1 MRSFFMPLLWAAR
14 AHHGFVLYRCCG
26 RKNDVAI
33 RDLGQLRDSAA
44 IMVAMRRWLCIF
56 FLAGFMAAGL
66 PVRADG
72 EAYQLHLG
80 FIIVGLVCDDTS
92 VVRVED
98 GGDHL
103 RLVGLAPG
111 RTKCGFWSNP
121 KSPAP
126 SKVYEVVVTRAPPK
140 LQPSRVNP

>member
-1 MRSFFMPLLWAAR
+1 MGAMRWWLCMVSLAGLMAAR
-14 AHHGFVLYRCCG
+14 LPARADGE
-26 RKNDVAI
+26 
-33 RDLGQLRDSAA
+33 
-44 IMVAMRRWLCIF
+44 
-56 FLAGFMAAGL
+56 GL
-66 PVRADG
+66 PEIRIKVG

-121 KSPAP
+121 QVPRALQGLRGRCH
-126 SKVYEVVVTRAPPK
+126 TRLA
-140 LQPSRVNP
+140 QTATMADR